1 MVRGSSPR
9 GPTNKY
15 KAYSDVSLIQ
25 LWILL
30 VVNSYPRSNTA
41 DDVAVSP
48 RGVIKILRP
57 IISAAIVLA
66 VMSGAAQADQRGVFP
81 ADMPASYRGECGDCH
96 VAFAPDLL
104 PVDAWHRIMN
114 GLAEHYGVDATL
126 DAKERDEI
134 ENFLA
139 RNAGHGLHTKKNG
152 DPLRLTDTLWF
163 HRRHGKVK
171 ALFQDPRVVSK
182 ANCTACHLHA
192 DEGRYDQYT
201 QLPRKFLQASYPLR

>member
-1 MVRGSSPR
+1 MLIPPKVGIAMLPRLSLMLCIALGMVDR
-9 GPTNKY
+9 
-15 KAYSDVSLIQ
+15 AH
-25 LWILL
+25 
-30 VVNSYPRSNTA
+30 
-41 DDVAVSP
+41 
-48 RGVIKILRP
+48 
-57 IISAAIVLA
+57 
-66 VMSGAAQADQRGVFP
+66 ADQRGVFP
-81 ADMPASYRGECGDCH
+81 ADMPASYRSECGDCH

-114 GLAEHYGVDATL
+114 GLVEHYGVDATL
-126 DAKERDEI
+126 DAKEREEI

-139 RNAGHGLHTKKNG
+139 RNAGHSLKTMKNG
-152 DPLRLTDTLWF
+152 NQLRLTDTLWF

-201 QLPRKFLQASYPLR
+201 QLSHKFMQVNYPLR